1 MKYSLFKEDNI
12 YVQTL
17 HYKDITIEHNFARK
31 SRKSRMIVQQSFPS
45 IVKIFKKNERA
56 GFPFKKNKPASKI
69 TLRHRRVR
77 KARTTK
83 QRKSRVARGVPEAS
97 LASFGT
103 VMAVGSI
110 RSPTYSHAPFVEQ
123 RV

>member
-1 MKYSLFKEDNI
+1 
-12 YVQTL
+12 
-17 HYKDITIEHNFARK
+17 
-31 SRKSRMIVQQSFPS
+31 MIVQQSFPS

-56 GFPFKKNKPASKI
+56 GFPFKKNKPAWKI
-69 TLRHRRVR
+69 TLKHKRVR
-77 KARTTK
+77 KAKTTK
-83 QRKSRVARGVPEAS
+83 RRKSRVARGVPEAS